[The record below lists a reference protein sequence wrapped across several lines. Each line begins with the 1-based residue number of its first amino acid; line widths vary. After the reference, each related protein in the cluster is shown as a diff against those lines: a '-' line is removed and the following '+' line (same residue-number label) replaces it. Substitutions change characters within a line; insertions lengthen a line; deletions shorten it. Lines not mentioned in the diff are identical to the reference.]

1 MKKILSLFV
10 ILSMVFVAAQAL
22 ADPLVLPDC
31 VPTGDCAW
39 DDPYCITDIP
49 TSATITG
56 SGGSG
61 TGGGDGNGCPII
73 KCKWEYDLDVVMDLD
88 PICGGLCLDCH
99 DGLYWYHD
107 ACCDIDALRVK
118 PILFGKVRV
127 GYYAVVTDP
136 EGVDHVDHV
145 YADIWHPDGT
155 FKYQIELFP
164 VGFEDTV
171 YDKTVALDEWDHAW
185 GCHEDLIKINEVWAS
200 GLTGFIPGTEDPMT
214 PEWDIRDEINQE
226 EAYLYYGEALI
237 DYCQPGGWYYV
248 GVRAHDGYD
257 AWCEYLYNRFWYIPT
272 AGIEVDFSSIDY
284 GTVAECSNKWV
295 GGDLTMD
302 TPLKPT
308 VRNIGN
314 TPVELYVWQDSMDFG
329 KTNGAWNVEYDV
341 RLTADGEIRVYS
353 PEEKDL
359 IDPLPYPDDPENEG
373 NFYPGVRIPGVLPLC
388 TEDKLDFSIHVF
400 KGYPGELYTGFMD
413 LCALINIESYIW
425 DTPSVYQDNA
435 PVGVPDIYEGPAS
448 PGPDDICP

>member
-1 MKKILSLFV
+1 MIL
-10 ILSMVFVAAQAL
+10 VAAQAL
-22 ADPLVLPDC
+22 ADPESTPADTPV
-31 VPTGDCAW
+31 GDCAW
-39 DDPYCITDIP
+39 DDPFCITDIP

-56 SGGSG
+56 SSSGGGGG
-61 TGGGDGNGCPII
+61 TGNAPPII
-73 KCKWEYDLDVVMDLD
+73 KCKWEYDLNVEI
-88 PICGGLCLDCH
+88 PIEECCGGCPDCH
-99 DGLYWYHD
+99 DTPYWKHD
-107 ACCDIDALRVK
+107 ACCEIPGLQVK
-118 PILFGKVRV
+118 PILEGKVNV

-155 FKYQIELFP
+155 FKYQIELSP
-164 VGFEDTV
+164 LGFGSTV
-171 YDKTVALDEWDHAW
+171 YDKTQALSEWDHVW
-185 GCHEDLIKINEVWAS
+185 DCHDDLVKMS
-200 GLTGFIPGTEDPMT
+200 GFTPLPGLTQAE
-214 PEWDIRDEINQE
+214 DIRDELNQE

-272 AGIEVDFSSIDY
+272 AGIKVDFTSIDY

-295 GGDLTMD
+295 GGDQLMD

-314 TPVELYVWQDSMDFG
+314 TPVELYVYQDDMGFE
-329 KTNGAWNVEYDV
+329 KTSGAWNVEYDV

-353 PEEKDL
+353 PEEKDT
-359 IDPLPYPDDPENEG
+359 DK
-373 NFYPGVRIPGVLPLC
+373 PGVRIPGILPLC

-400 KGYPGELYTGFMD
+400 KGFPGETYTGIMN
-413 LCALINIESYIW
+413 LCALISMDEVPYDYIW
-425 DTPSVYQDNA
+425 DTPTQWVGAAQQ
-435 PVGVPDIYEGPAS
+435 GVPDPYAGPPD
-448 PGPDDICP
+448 PGPPQS